1 MVVIVP
7 DIQFRLLPIGIDAAA
22 ADPLIE
28 VGVEVVP
35 FGVRAATDAV
45 RTVDP
50 NAGVAIVGYEKKLV
64 PVFVR
69 GVAQALDIDTELPE
83 GRAGGASSGA
93 VA

>member
-28 VGVEVVP
+28 GGVEVVP
-35 FGVRAATDAV
+35 YGVRSATDAV
-45 RTVDP
+45 RTVDL
-50 NAGVAIVGYEKKLV
+50 NAGVALVGAEKKV

>member
-1 MVVIVP
+1 MVVIVQ
-7 DIQFRLLPIGIDAAA
+7 DLQFRLLPIGIDAAA

-28 VGVEVVP
+28 VGVEVVL

-50 NAGVAIVGYEKKLV
+50 NAGVAMFGKKKV

-69 GVAQALDIDTELPE
+69 GVAQALDIDTELPK

>member
-1 MVVIVP
+1 MVVIVQ
-7 DIQFRLLPIGIDAAA
+7 DLQFRLLPIGIDAAA

-50 NAGVAIVGYEKKLV
+50 NAGVAIVGNYIGNRV
-64 PVFVR
+64 RVFVR

-83 GRAGGASSGA
+83 GRASSGA